1 MDIVIIGTGNAAT
14 VLGIQ
19 LWRAGHTIL
28 QVWGRNA
35 AAAIA
40 LAQELDAEACA
51 DWNVINPNA
60 GFYLIAVSDNAL
72 PFIQQNLRLPGRL
85 VAHTA
90 GSVSKEVLKGVS
102 GHYGVFY
109 PLQSLR
115 REITVVPEI
124 PFLIDGN
131 DEVAIEAL
139 RTIAGTI
146 SSQVSEAGDLQRLQ
160 LHLAAVVVNNFT
172 NHLYAL
178 AEAWCRENNLPFHY
192 LLPLIKE
199 TANRLEQFSPQ
210 QVQTGPAIRNDT
222 DTIRRHLELLEKEH
236 PLKEVY
242 EMLTKSIRHH

>member
-1 MDIVIIGTGNAAT
+1 MDIVIIGAGNAAT
-14 VLGIQ
+14 VLGTQ
-19 LWRAGHTIL
+19 LWRAGHIIR
-28 QVWGRNA
+28 QVWGRSAEA
-35 AAAIA
+35 AAA
-40 LAQELDAEACA
+40 LAQQLDAESCT
-51 DWNVINPNA
+51 DWNAINREA
-60 GFYLIAVSDNAL
+60 DFYLIAVSDNAL
-72 PFIQQNLRLPGRL
+72 PSIQQNLRLPGRL

-90 GSVSKEVLKGVS
+90 GSVSKDILKEVS

-131 DEVAIEAL
+131 DETTKEVLVA
-139 RTIAGTI
+139 IAGTI

-172 NHLYAL
+172 NHLYTL
-178 AEAWCRENNLPFHY
+178 AESYCRKNGLPFHY
-192 LLPLIKE
+192 LLPLIRE
-199 TANRLEQFSPQ
+199 TANRLQQFSPQ

-222 DTIRRHLELLEKEH
+222 NTIRQHLELLENEH

-242 EMLTKSIRHH
+242 EMLTQSIRGY